1 MNRAE
6 LVDIIKA
13 DTGLTKKAVNAVLD
27 SFMQTVTET
36 VAVGDNKVT
45 LVGFGAFEK
54 IARAEREGINPQTK
68 EALTIPASYRVKF
81 AAGKAFRDAVNGVGD
96 GKLNAAKGSKVELTQ
111 EQMEEAA

>member
-27 SFMQTVTET
+27 SFRQTVAET
-36 VAVGDNKVT
+36 VAEGDKLT
-45 LVGFGAFEK
+45 LIGFGSFEK

-111 EQMEEAA
+111 EQMEEEAA